1 MNLTSVKC
9 EVFKMSKTSHLTMLS
24 PKIFWGLKQFD
35 GNLTMHPFFVIEIHK
50 NANVMVVIA
59 QSPKGGTTYTFIVI
73 HG

>member
-1 MNLTSVKC
+1 
-9 EVFKMSKTSHLTMLS
+9 MLS